1 MKNSKG
7 LFIKNP
13 KFWRVPRKLKKK
25 IPKDT
30 HYCYTPTS
38 KSGVMDDGSWGYTIK
53 LCGFY
58 DWLKIKDLKP
68 PYLDEQDL
76 GEETVGYCKLI
87 KCEIDDQCKSCGQRY
102 NKLWN

>member
-13 KFWRVPRKLKKK
+13 NSWRVPRKLKKK

-30 HYCYTPTS
+30 HYCYIPTS
-38 KSGVMDDGSWGYTIK
+38 GLKHFEDGSYGYSIK
-53 LCGFY
+53 LCHFY
-58 DWLKIKDLKP
+58 DWRKIKDLKP
-68 PYLDEQDL
+68 PYLDEEDL
-76 GEETVGYCKLI
+76 EKYGEETVGYCKLI

-102 NKLWN
+102 